1 MARIDSVFDY
11 YIMNYGQ
18 KEVTRYDSHKKSELR
33 DIYNRIVK
41 TNKDSPL
48 YKLTNPYNA
57 KRYAID
63 IKENAREIQKVVAS
77 LSDTS
82 EGIASAFQK
91 KVAVSSDEDVITAKY
106 VGNDTGENPT
116 ENFTIEVERL
126 ASPQIN
132 LGNYIKSDSLSI
144 VPGSYSFD
152 LNTNSSSYEFQ
163 YSVNENETNRII
175 QNKLAKLVNNAN
187 LGIRADILEDGHGSS
202 ALQLT
207 SQQTGLSDNESFLFQ
222 IISEADPASMR
233 AMDILGIDTIT
244 SAAQN
249 SAFRLNG
256 ADHTSYSNTFTINNM
271 FELTLKDV
279 SPAGEMS
286 TIGFKANVDAV
297 ADNIQTMVDAYN
309 GIIQT
314 AERYSSEHSQSNLLL
329 RDMSNVSRHH
339 KSELESVGLMIADDG
354 TISIDKGILA
364 DAITPERMSDTF
376 DTLDN
381 FKNVLGSKAE
391 DAAINP
397 MHYVNKVL
405 IAYKNPG
412 HNFATPYITSIYSGM
427 LLDNYV

>member
-11 YIMNYGQ
+11 YVMNYGH
-18 KEVTRYDSHKKSELR
+18 KEVTRYDAHKKSELR

-77 LSDTS
+77 LSDTAD
-82 EGIASAFQK
+82 GIASAFQK
-91 KVAVSSDEDVITAKY
+91 KVAVSSDEDVVTAKY
-106 VGNDTGENPT
+106 VGNDNGENPT
-116 ENFTIEVERL
+116 EKFSIVIERL

-132 LGNYIKSDSLSI
+132 LGKYIKSDTLSI
-144 VPGSYSFD
+144 APGSYSFD

-163 YSVNENETNRII
+163 YSVNDGETNRII
-175 QNKLAKLVNNAN
+175 QNKLANLVNNAN

-207 SQQTGLSDNESFLFQ
+207 SRQTGLSENEDFLFQ
-222 IISEADPASMR
+222 IIPEAASGSVQ
-233 AMDILGIDTIT
+233 AMDILGINTIT
-244 SAAQN
+244 SKAQN

-256 ADHTSYSNTFTINNM
+256 TDHSSYSNTFTINNT
-271 FELTLKDV
+271 FELTLKDI
-279 SPAGEMS
+279 SPVGETS

-309 GIIQT
+309 EIIQT

-329 RDMSNVSRHH
+329 RDMSNASRHY
-339 KSELESVGLMIADDG
+339 KSELESIGLMVADNG
-354 TISIDKGILA
+354 TVSINKEILA
-364 DAITPERMSDTF
+364 DAITPERMKDSF

-381 FKNVLGSKAE
+381 FKNVIGSKAE

-405 IAYKNPG
+405 VAYKNPG

-427 LLDNYV
+427 LLDNYI